1 MELAWQK
8 ERESQKKLIQE
19 LDTMAKDLKATLL
32 DVEKEKERYRL
43 EAKRKVIKNTIKQ
56 IIVKKRFQGEL

>member
-8 ERESQKKLIQE
+8 ERQGQKRLIQE

-43 EAKRKVIKNTIKQ
+43 EAKRKVN
-56 IIVKKRFQGEL
+56 